1 MTVTCPK
8 CSANFVDKAHLKSHL
23 DRKYPCTSGGFE
35 CNKCHKKFQQRCG
48 RDRHQKR
55 CLGIRETIE
64 SLKGRISTL
73 EKDIKEPSNVLISD
87 IKSVNLAPHI
97 DQISNQVYFGIP
109 GNLLKAVDKLDQE
122 DTLIKV
128 GSSDDFPTRI
138 SRHKRDFGGFRLLDS
153 VITNNPKHVEKKF
166 KDWLKV
172 QNKMIKAKTIKKKS
186 VDSEIFVVKT
196 QKEYEE
202 IIAIAIKFA
211 DDYRKEVEENSSNK
225 EVLILEQKRLDLEI
239 CKTQLQ
245 ILQMG
250 KPSSSN

>member
-1 MTVTCPK
+1 MTVSCPK

-87 IKSVNLAPHI
+87 IKSVNQAPHI

-109 GNLLKAVDKLDQE
+109 GNLLKAVEKLDQE
-122 DTLIKV
+122 ETLIKV

-166 KDWLKV
+166 KDWPQGPK
-172 QNKMIKAKTIKKKS
+172 QNDQS
-186 VDSEIFVVKT
+186 QNN
-196 QKEYEE
+196 QKE
-202 IIAIAIKFA
+202 I
-211 DDYRKEVEENSSNK
+211 R
-225 EVLILEQKRLDLEI
+225 RLRDIRRQNTEGIRRDHRDRDQI
-239 CKTQLQ
+239 C
-245 ILQMG
+245 G
-250 KPSSSN
+250 